1 MLLPNTS
8 ISLTNE
14 TNHNDKKNCCIV
26 NTLVVKY
33 IVW

>member
-14 TNHNDKKNCCIV
+14 TNHNDKKIVVV

-33 IVW
+33 IFW